1 MNEGSEI
8 PSDDALVF
16 IVQLHLKP
24 ERVEDWKRAV
34 NELIDRMSQ
43 EDAFVTC
50 LLDQSTEDP
59 GMFTLY
65 ERWREPS
72 LEAFVRNQMKD
83 YRKRYEEMLPD
94 LPQAPRKAMALRP
107 VRCHAYRSLRAACTV
122 SGASHRE
129 EF

>member
-34 NELIDRMSQ
+34 NEPIDRMSQ
-43 EDAFVTC
+43 E
-50 LLDQSTEDP
+50 
-59 GMFTLY
+59 
-65 ERWREPS
+65 
-72 LEAFVRNQMKD
+72 EAFVRNQMKD

-94 LPQAPRKAMALRP
+94 LLQAPRKAMTLRP
-107 VRCHAYRSLRAACTV
+107 VQAW
-122 SGASHRE
+122 HR
-129 EF
+129 

>member
-43 EDAFVTC
+43 EEASSSD
-50 LLDQSTEDP
+50 LSIDRSTEDP

-65 ERWREPS
+65 ERWRKPC

-94 LPQAPRKAMALRP
+94 LLQAPRKAMALRP
-107 VRCHAYRSLRAACTV
+107 VQAW
-122 SGASHRE
+122 HR
-129 EF
+129 

>member
-34 NELIDRMSQ
+34 NEPIDRMSQ
-43 EDAFVTC
+43 E
-50 LLDQSTEDP
+50 
-59 GMFTLY
+59 
-65 ERWREPS
+65 
-72 LEAFVRNQMKD
+72 EALVRNQMKD

-94 LPQAPRKAMALRP
+94 LLQAPRKAMALRP
-107 VRCHAYRSLRAACTV
+107 VQAW
-122 SGASHRE
+122 HR
-129 EF
+129 

>member
-8 PSDDALVF
+8 PSDDELVF

-34 NELIDRMSQ
+34 IELIDRMSQ

-59 GMFTLY
+59 NMFTLY

-72 LEAFVRNQMKD
+72 LEAFVKNHMKD

-94 LPQAPRKAMALRP
+94 LLQAPRKAMTLRP
-107 VRCHAYRSLRAACTV
+107 VQAW
-122 SGASHRE
+122 HR
-129 EF
+129 

>member
-50 LLDQSTEDP
+50 LLDQRTEDP
-59 GMFTLY
+59 NMFTLD

-94 LPQAPRKAMALRP
+94 LLHAPRKAMILRQ
-107 VRCHAYRSLRAACTV
+107 VRAW
-122 SGASHRE
+122 HR
-129 EF
+129 

>member
-8 PSDDALVF
+8 PSDDELVF

-83 YRKRYEEMLPD
+83 YRKHYEEMLPD
-94 LPQAPRKAMALRP
+94 LLQAPRKAMTLRP
-107 VRCHAYRSLRAACTV
+107 VQAW
-122 SGASHRE
+122 HR
-129 EF
+129 

>member
-34 NELIDRMSQ
+34 NEPIDRMSQ
-43 EDAFVTC
+43 E
-50 LLDQSTEDP
+50 
-59 GMFTLY
+59 
-65 ERWREPS
+65 
-72 LEAFVRNQMKD
+72 EAFVRNQMKD

-94 LPQAPRKAMALRP
+94 LLQAPRKALALRP
-107 VRCHAYRSLRAACTV
+107 VQAW
-122 SGASHRE
+122 HR
-129 EF
+129 

>member
-1 MNEGSEI
+1 MNEGNEI
-8 PSDDALVF
+8 PSGDELVS

-24 ERVEDWKRAV
+24 ERVDDWKRAV
-34 NELIDRMSQ
+34 IELIDRMSQ

-59 GMFTLY
+59 NMFTLSK
-65 ERWREPS
+65 RGREPS

-94 LPQAPRKAMALRP
+94 LLHAPRKAMILRQ
-107 VRCHAYRSLRAACTV
+107 VR
-122 SGASHRE
+122 GWHR
-129 EF
+129 